1 MVFARS
7 IPRTFQRP
15 AASLLATSRQWRA
28 PALQRTSVSSGV
40 RTLTASATR
49 QGKVLMVLYDVS
61 SIIHAIRHDL
71 IEDRAASMPN
81 SSQASSVPLRTS
93 SAFAS
98 GSRTR
103 VTLW

>member
-15 AASLLATSRQWRA
+15 AASLLATPARQWG
-28 PALQRTSVSSGV
+28 PVLHRTPIFSGV

-61 SIIHAIRHDL
+61 RSIHV
-71 IEDRAASMPN
+71 
-81 SSQASSVPLRTS
+81 Q
-93 SAFAS
+93 SA
-98 GSRTR
+98 
-103 VTLW
+103 